1 MKRNTL
7 KCITAAHTT
16 TKGPETPSLVSIFTL
31 QEGLGQSG
39 IPWKYQNLNL
49 NLGSEKSQKNNE
61 MLETA
66 IVLHHDRVEVFKI
79 SWSYNDDLTII

>member
-39 IPWKYQNLNL
+39 IQWKYQNLNL
-49 NLGSEKSQKNNE
+49 NLGSEKSQKKWN
-61 MLETA
+61 A
-66 IVLHHDRVEVFKI
+66 GDSDRSA
-79 SWSYNDDLTII
+79 SWSGWSLQNFMIV